1 MASTISKIASKQP
14 LFLKKFIFKV
24 VPFGYRYGKAYTDTF
39 KLLTSAREW
48 SYDQAKDYQ
57 LTKLRDILIYS
68 SKYVPYYSKLFKK
81 LNFNPN
87 IKQIEE
93 INALPILTKQDI
105 INNHNDFISTSFN
118 GKKYKM
124 GTSGTTGQ
132 RLTFFGDDSLFK
144 VEAAF
149 IQNAYKDHGT
159 SLYDKHSVWI
169 RRYSPQAGDPIFF
182 KDYELNRSYMS
193 PFHLDDDSIHDYVKY
208 INSTKTDTIVSYP
221 STIYFLSILLRKHNL
236 KLPYVNNLH
245 GASEV
250 CLPQWK
256 ETIKEVFGIPIKMH
270 YGQVEKVSF
279 AHQDNIDDLYKE
291 NLLYGINQYDVDG
304 SIIGTGF
311 YNYVM
316 PFIRYKTNDI
326 VELNKDVFLD
336 NAFPK
341 TIKNIKG
348 RNGDMLISKSNAML
362 PAVNFYSFMSKY
374 TEVDLF
380 QIIQYKST
388 KKVDFYIVPN
398 EKFTI
403 FTKSKLVEDMKYRL
417 GDVEINIII
426 QDKLNRDIKSSKLKT
441 VSLI

>member
-1 MASTISKIASKQP
+1 MATAKR
-14 LFLKKFIFKV
+14 FLDKAPNFVKRAYYSL
-24 VPFGYRYGKAYTDTF
+24 VPFEDRYGKAYTHTL
-39 KLLTSAREW
+39 KLITSAKKW
-48 SYDQAKDYQ
+48 SYDQAKHYQ
-57 LTKLRDILIYS
+57 ITKLRDILIYS
-68 SKYVPYYSKLFKK
+68 YKHVPYYSKLFKK
-81 LNFNPN
+81 IHFDPK
-87 IKQIEE
+87 IKQIED

-105 INNHNDFISTSFN
+105 IDNHSDLISTSFH
-118 GKKYKM
+118 GRKYIM

-236 KLPYVNNLH
+236 KLPFVNNLH

-256 ETIKEVFGIPIKMH
+256 EIIKEVFGIPIKMH

-279 AHQDNIDDLYKE
+279 AHQDSIDDLYKE
-291 NLLYGINQYDVDG
+291 NLLYGINQYDVDN

-326 VELNKDVFLD
+326 VELNKDVSLD

-348 RNGDMLISKSNAML
+348 RNGDMLISKSDAML

-403 FTKSKLVEDMKYRL
+403 LTKSKLIEDMKYRL
-417 GDVEINIII
+417 GDIEINIII
-426 QDKLNRDIKSSKLKT
+426 QDKLNRDIKSNKLKT
-441 VSLI
+441 VTLV